1 MPPISPKASLLY
13 LYLAQP
19 AVRIRLSVPV
29 LCVNILRHLPRDF
42 IIGFS
47 YDSIHSVT
55 RHTVDEEI
63 FKDAENVRSFFCVP
77 SVPPAIA
84 KRDFADFLQSFGMR
98 GKDSLNQIRIPRFR
112 IMNLILKPAV
122 DIAFINDVFQC
133 GQVSDVSS
141 TI

>member
-1 MPPISPKASLLY
+1 MARHSF
-13 LYLAQP
+13 
-19 AVRIRLSVPV
+19 
-29 LCVNILRHLPRDF
+29 ILRHLPRDF